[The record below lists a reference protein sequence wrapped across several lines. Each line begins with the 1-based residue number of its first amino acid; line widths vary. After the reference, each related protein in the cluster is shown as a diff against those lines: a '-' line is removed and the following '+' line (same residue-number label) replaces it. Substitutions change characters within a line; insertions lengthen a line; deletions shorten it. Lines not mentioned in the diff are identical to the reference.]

1 MDIGAIINNPMMGG
15 MVEQGIKAFF
25 KSGAV
30 KVLGKTREG
39 HLVISLKEP
48 RVESE
53 KVIIKDEAIKKIILQ
68 NMGAKE

>member
-48 RVESE
+48 RVETE
-53 KVIIKDEAIKKIILQ
+53 KGE
-68 NMGAKE
+68 